1 MGELTINNITLVFS
15 FPSET
20 SINFTNAHSETYG
33 NLSIKIINENTFNVT
48 IKYLKPNDSA
58 SFMIDNI
65 SFKSSHI
72 ALSEALL
79 PKMSIKIN
87 GMYSIPPHW
96 KDVSFNKSLRLFN
109 KNLPVKSEYI
119 CPFIKDKTV
128 VEEIPMLRV
137 FVKEILFLFI
147 LSLVLLIIGIILI
160 FNKFIS
166 WLKYP
171 FLTHII
177 LLINAFTYVFIG
189 SGCEV
194 NLLPELSLIKTY
206 LPFSIFYHADI
217 VHLVSNFIYFL
228 IVSILAESWLNLKS
242 NKKFFSYYFL
252 PLLFNATSDLCSI
265 FSYGFIPMGLS
276 FVIIWLTINIWVYI
290 LENWEQLL
298 KKRVDVF
305 MLLFSGIPMFSL
317 INWTLYLLLG
327 EQIVGAFNT
336 FLALSHLSAGIVW
349 FIILLFYS
357 ILFKPSFR
365 VRIKK
370 LLID

>member
-1 MGELTINNITLVFS
+1 
-15 FPSET
+15 
-20 SINFTNAHSETYG
+20 
-33 NLSIKIINENTFNVT
+33 
-48 IKYLKPNDSA
+48 
-58 SFMIDNI
+58 MIDNI

-96 KDVSFNKSLRLFN
+96 KDASFNKSLRLFN

-160 FNKFIS
+160 FSKFIS

-242 NKKFFSYYFL
+242 NKKFFSYYFSPFL
-252 PLLFNATSDLCSI
+252 VNAVLDSYPI
-265 FSYGFIPMGLS
+265 VSYGFIPMGLS
-276 FVIIWLTINIWVYI
+276 FVIIWLTINIWMYI
-290 LENWEQLL
+290 LKNWEQLL

-327 EQIVGAFNT
+327 EQIVGAFNI
-336 FLALSHLSAGIVW
+336 FLALSHVAIGAFW
-349 FIILLFYS
+349 
-357 ILFKPSFR
+357 
-365 VRIKK
+365 
-370 LLID
+370 LLIIIICIIVKKIFKFF